1 LGAVTAAREFL
12 FFLQERMVRRLTRK
26 TPKKRL
32 AQRVPLLALLVL
44 PTLFYLAVA
53 VLWQAQYLY
62 PITGDEPHYLLVA
75 DSLVR
80 DHDMVVLNNYLIDTP
95 VQKESVVT
103 LSESTNLTAHVYNGF
118 SVHSVGLPL
127 VLLVPYYVAGVTGT
141 KIFMAELAGLWPFL
155 LYRAVYQIIESK
167 PWSVLVALTVASGLP
182 YLVASNQ
189 IFPDLLGGMIIFY
202 VAERIVGI
210 LRGKYDQKISA
221 LSSFVVAVL
230 ISFLPWLHIRLVAP
244 AILLLL
250 GYVYAVVAAGSG
262 EVRRS
267 RRRWW
272 LVPTAA
278 FALSSILL
286 CFYNYIAFGNI
297 LGPYATSDFGYESG
311 DLSFEVKK
319 VGMIF
324 LGLHWD
330 QSQGMFMQQPLLL
343 LGLVGLAPLI
353 KANWRVALLIAA
365 LYMSV
370 LLPNAMHP
378 NWYGGWSLVG
388 RFGWA
393 VVALWVFPAA
403 YAVKLLL
410 ERSKAVAMLLC
421 ISGIFLQALL
431 ASKWLLQESFCTTAA
446 SIGLSGYRRV
456 FTPACST
463 QDYG

>member
-1 LGAVTAAREFL
+1 
-12 FFLQERMVRRLTRK
+12 VRRLTRRI
-26 TPKKRL
+26 PIKRL

-44 PTLFYLAVA
+44 PTMFYLAVA
-53 VLWQAQYLY
+53 ALWQAQNLY

-80 DHDMVVLNNYLIDTP
+80 DHDVVVLNNYLIDTP

-103 LSESTNLTAHVYNGF
+103 LSDYLTAHVYNGF
-118 SVHSVGLPL
+118 SVHSMGLPF

-141 KIFMAELAGLWPFL
+141 KIFMALLAGLWPFL

-182 YLVASNQ
+182 FLVASNQ

-210 LRGKYDQKISA
+210 LRGKYNQNISA
-221 LSSFVVAVL
+221 LSSFVVGVL

-250 GYVYAVVAAGSG
+250 GYVYVVVAAGSG

-272 LVPTAA
+272 TIPTDT

-286 CFYNYIAFGNI
+286 FIYYYIAFGNI
-297 LGPYATSDFGYESG
+297 LGPYATTDFGSYESG
-311 DLSFEVKK
+311 DLSFEVEK

-353 KANWRVALLIAA
+353 KANWRVALLVAA

-393 VVALWVFPAA
+393 VVSLWVFPAA
-403 YAVKLLL
+403 YAVKLIL
-410 ERSKAVAMLLC
+410 ERSKAVALLLC

-431 ASKWLLQESFCTTAA
+431 ASKWLLQESFLYNSDFNRPIWISESLYT
-446 SIGLSGYRRV
+446 SLLDPRLWLRLPFFKEFDNYLSEVR
-456 FTPACST
+456 S
-463 QDYG
+463 